1 MLKKLR
7 KNIEE
12 YSKEKSWGVR
22 PGFELGTFS
31 LQAQDT
37 TSTPA
42 GMLWLQQPNNNY
54 FNCLTYKTLY
64 KKGWALRAHPFLYI
78 APDRVYFDVGKK

>member
-1 MLKKLR
+1 M
-7 KNIEE
+7 
-12 YSKEKSWGVR
+12 R

-42 GMLWLQQPNNNY
+42 GMLWLKLQNNNY
-54 FNCLTYKTLY
+54 LKCLAYKTLY
-64 KKGWALRAHPFLYI
+64 IKGWALRAHPFLYI
-78 APDRVYFDVGKK
+78 APDRVYFDVGRKWLIFRRLKIDAS